1 MAKEI
6 KPIGSTDISAM
17 GAVVENLMTDLRQI
31 IDEARIHVASTANYE
46 LTMMYWHIGER
57 INRDV
62 LGNERA
68 TYGKQIIATVS
79 RQLQAWYGS
88 KGFEERTIRRMV
100 QFAQEFPDWQI
111 VSPLVSKL
119 SWTHFLTKIV
129 PQVATQLQALYG
141 SKGFEIRNV
150 RRMMQFAQQIKEE
163 KIVSQLATKL
173 SWSHFIE
180 VLSLKDELQKEFYL
194 TLAANELWG
203 RNRLR
208 KEIDGMLYERT
219 ALSSKPEEVVKQE
232 LANVRD
238 NKVVSPDVVFKSPYF
253 LEFTGLNGM
262 YSEKDLEDSLVAH
275 LEQFILELGNGF
287 CFVERQK
294 RMIIDGEDFYL
305 DLLFYHRKLHRL
317 IAIDLKLGRFKAQYK
332 GQMELYLRW
341 LEQNEMEPGEETPL
355 GLLLCTEGSEEQIE
369 LLQLDKSG
377 IKVAQYMT
385 ELPPR
390 NILVQQIQKSLEAA
404 KAKWGCEGKEDE
416 E

>member
-6 KPIGSTDISAM
+6 KPIGATDISAM

-68 TYGKQIIATVS
+68 TYGKQ
-79 RQLQAWYGS
+79 
-88 KGFEERTIRRMV
+88 
-100 QFAQEFPDWQI
+100 
-111 VSPLVSKL
+111 
-119 SWTHFLTKIV
+119 IV

-253 LEFTGLNGM
+253 LEFTGLKGL
-262 YSEKDLEDSLVAH
+262 YSEKDLLQK
-275 LEQFILELGNGF
+275 LNGKMK
-287 CFVERQK
+287 ER
-294 RMIIDGEDFYL
+294 RMRYE
-305 DLLFYHRKLHRL
+305 
-317 IAIDLKLGRFKAQYK
+317 
-332 GQMELYLRW
+332 
-341 LEQNEMEPGEETPL
+341 
-355 GLLLCTEGSEEQIE
+355 
-369 LLQLDKSG
+369 
-377 IKVAQYMT
+377 
-385 ELPPR
+385 
-390 NILVQQIQKSLEAA
+390 
-404 KAKWGCEGKEDE
+404 
-416 E
+416 